1 MTLCI
6 LLFPVYVWSLLTAAS
21 VQFLQDSY
29 TFREGQGSGN
39 ITVVL
44 NGAVSS
50 PLTVTV
56 TDGEITINIHVI
68 YSTGDS

>member
-1 MTLCI
+1 M
-6 LLFPVYVWSLLTAAS
+6 
-21 VQFLQDSY
+21 QFLQDSY